1 MRKAKHWG
9 MTLPDSLCGLF
20 LISLG
25 LGLYL
30 QTDQMINKQLLLSR
44 KRLVEVRRVY
54 EQIKIRESKK

>member
-1 MRKAKHWG
+1 

-30 QTDQMINKQLLLSR
+30 QTDQMINKQLVLNQ

-54 EQIKIRESKK
+54 EQIKIHESKK